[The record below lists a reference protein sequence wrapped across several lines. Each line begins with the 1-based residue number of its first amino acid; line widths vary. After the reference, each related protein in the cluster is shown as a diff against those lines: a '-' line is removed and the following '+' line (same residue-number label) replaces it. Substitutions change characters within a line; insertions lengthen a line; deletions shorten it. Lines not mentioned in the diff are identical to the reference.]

1 MSAGKRVFR
10 AMANGYRKLK
20 LLEYYQEAEKK
31 QEPVEIEA
39 ESHGKKIPILIQPVV
54 APVQVPVNMKF
65 TGNFP
70 QQPYPPQ
77 QAPVPYPAQQTPVLY
92 PSQQA
97 QPAQPIIIQQVQT
110 QQAQE
115 KKPVI
120 MNPENINGYE
130 IPSMEG
136 KIRPTEIRTESQP
149 IRTITYPLI
158 PKNPAKGEPIMAY
171 AKIYWDPKMNR
182 YVYHVVEPQITDKI
196 KNTLD
201 KIKEL
206 LEEKLD
212 VDFSRLKISEATDYL
227 RSEID
232 KIIEYYKFDIS
243 ESDRKILQYF
253 IERDF
258 MGLGKIE
265 PLMRDS
271 QIEDISCDGI
281 GIPIFVFHRNPELGS
296 VSTNIIFYDGDELDS
311 FITRLGQL
319 TGKSI
324 SVAEPLLDGAL
335 PDGSRLQ
342 ATLATDIARKGSNFT
357 IRKFS
362 EDPITPIHLLKY
374 GSVSVQTLAYL
385 WMAVDY
391 GRSILVS
398 GGTASGKT
406 SFLNAISLFIR
417 PDKKIISIEDT
428 AELRLPHPHWVPTV
442 ARTSVST
449 KENSNEIDMFA
460 LLKESLRQRPDYI
473 IVGEVRGQEAFVL
486 FQQMATGHPSY
497 ATIHAENMEKLVDRL
512 TTAPIS
518 LPKTLVGS
526 LDLVIF
532 LLRVRYRDRFVRRTN
547 EVVEMVDFPQSSD
560 NPVVNTVF
568 KWDSM
573 NDRTVAASKS
583 VLLKKITESTGM
595 TEQEVVDE
603 MKRRMMVLNWMSER
617 NITEY
622 RDVYKM
628 VNMYYFYPNR
638 VLATITGGE

>member
-1 MSAGKRVFR
+1 
-10 AMANGYRKLK
+10 
-20 LLEYYQEAEKK
+20 
-31 QEPVEIEA
+31 
-39 ESHGKKIPILIQPVV
+39 
-54 APVQVPVNMKF
+54 
-65 TGNFP
+65 
-70 QQPYPPQ
+70 
-77 QAPVPYPAQQTPVLY
+77 
-92 PSQQA
+92 
-97 QPAQPIIIQQVQT
+97 
-110 QQAQE
+110 
-115 KKPVI
+115 
-120 MNPENINGYE
+120 
-130 IPSMEG
+130 
-136 KIRPTEIRTESQP
+136 
-149 IRTITYPLI
+149 
-158 PKNPAKGEPIMAY
+158 
-171 AKIYWDPKMNR
+171 
-182 YVYHVVEPQITDKI
+182 
-196 KNTLD
+196 
-201 KIKEL
+201 
-206 LEEKLD
+206 
-212 VDFSRLKISEATDYL
+212 
-227 RSEID
+227 
-232 KIIEYYKFDIS
+232 
-243 ESDRKILQYF
+243 
-253 IERDF
+253 

-638 VLATITGGE
+638 VLATIMGGE